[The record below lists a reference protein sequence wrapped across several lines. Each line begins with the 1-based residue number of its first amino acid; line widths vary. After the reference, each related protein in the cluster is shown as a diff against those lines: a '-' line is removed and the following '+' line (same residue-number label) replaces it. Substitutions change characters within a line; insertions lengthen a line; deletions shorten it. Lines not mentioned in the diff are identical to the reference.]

1 VKWQGAGREGSE
13 WERKERKRDKGRRV
27 RRTKR
32 EGYEQEGAGSREEW
46 GGMAITHNLFHHSD
60 A

>member
-1 VKWQGAGREGSE
+1 MREDGAMMQEEEAGRI
-13 WERKERKRDKGRRV
+13 
-27 RRTKR
+27 
-32 EGYEQEGAGSREEW
+32 QEGAGSRGEW